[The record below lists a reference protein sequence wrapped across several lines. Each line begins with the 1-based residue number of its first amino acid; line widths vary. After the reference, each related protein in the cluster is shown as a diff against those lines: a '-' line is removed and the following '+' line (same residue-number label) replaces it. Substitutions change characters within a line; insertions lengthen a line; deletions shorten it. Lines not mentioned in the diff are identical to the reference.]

1 MPRRWPSGPS
11 TSATT
16 SKSLADRHCA
26 GGPKPV
32 IVLEH
37 GEWADGSS
45 RGKVVRRPQG
55 DGFTVYAPPNPLRGL
70 PKDSAYLNDFLT
82 RDL

>member
-1 MPRRWPSGPS
+1 
-11 TSATT
+11 
-16 SKSLADRHCA
+16 
-26 GGPKPV
+26 V